1 MKWVCREGWGQV
13 CHLDPS
19 HLPTPTQENTLQ
31 KQMKGKLTLLVFL
44 ILLVRSKVQPEL
56 QMKGLSKAVI
66 TYLEA

>member
-31 KQMKGKLTLLVFL
+31 KQMKGKLWAVHMMDYY
-44 ILLVRSKVQPEL
+44 ISI
-56 QMKGLSKAVI
+56 KGMFTGSF
-66 TYLEA
+66 